1 MSDIVSDLIWVLTAC
16 KGFQQTPKVVNIL
29 SSLAGKGIMS
39 GQQKVITRYGYRQ
52 EIRIAIYCN
61 TKSPY
66 RDMYHNTYHENIDSL
81 SVRR

>member
-16 KGFQQTPKVVNIL
+16 RGFQQTLKVVNIL

-39 GQQKVITRYGYRQ
+39 GQQKVITRNGYRQ
-52 EIRIAIYCN
+52 EICITIYCN

-66 RDMYHNTYHENIDSL
+66 CDTYHENIDSL